1 MAWERRMQ
9 WKEGALRFEGPN
21 REGGMQRLQW
31 WPVVGMN
38 DTMTYEREDVVKVEY
53 TMRQTTVVVRKQR

>member
-9 WKEGALRFEGPN
+9 WKEGALRFEG
-21 REGGMQRLQW
+21 GMQKLQW